1 MTVGVGRVS
10 GHGRRVLAVARG
22 GGVAVGQGGRGRG
35 LAVGDRGFSESCSTV
50 EWAVAA
56 TLLLLA
62 DQVLGLQVEAFRLKY
77 YYRLYGLYMYKYA

>member
-10 GHGRRVLAVARG
+10 GHGRR

-56 TLLLLA
+56 SLLLLA
-62 DQVLGLQVEAFRLKY
+62 DQVLGLQVGESF
-77 YYRLYGLYMYKYA
+77 